1 MLSLLLFILL
11 AKEPASICLVLFVCR
26 IQWDSLCGK
35 GRGRIGMLIG
45 LFTHGLAIKKLLV
58 TLSLSAQC
66 NHRATDKVI
75 ITVCAERL
83 KSPLNYAQFKL
94 ARALEGVMDK
104 LLLPLRYHCYV
115 VCMITL
121 GGEPLICFCVR
132 EFIPHMLVFTHFNLN
147 ETYCGYFWKWKTA
160 TVFAAFTWT
169 LHKPAGSTVQSIISR
184 VGGCEMRQEEGT
196 GSKTKD
202 YKKIFSLYLFAARC
216 RAWVTVPKIHDKRL
230 QHIRGLHTSTH
241 PATCTDLTLTPAE
254 INCALFAYI
263 FLARWLPQ
271 RCKT

>member
-45 LFTHGLAIKKLLV
+45 LFAHGLAIKKLLV

-121 GGEPLICFCVR
+121 GGRAINMFLCPRVYSSYAGVYAFQ
-132 EFIPHMLVFTHFNLN
+132 P
-147 ETYCGYFWKWKTA
+147 KWDILWL
-160 TVFAAFTWT
+160 F
-169 LHKPAGSTVQSIISR
+169 L
-184 VGGCEMRQEEGT
+184 EM
-196 GSKTKD
+196 KD
-202 YKKIFSLYLFAARC
+202 SYSVCCLYLNTSQASGQYC
-216 RAWVTVPKIHDKRL
+216 TVH
-230 QHIRGLHTSTH
+230 
-241 PATCTDLTLTPAE
+241 
-254 INCALFAYI
+254 N
-263 FLARWLPQ
+263 
-271 RCKT
+271 